1 MSEEYEY
8 KVFTD
13 NMKRNFLL
21 NEILNN
27 EVLLYQLTTNEI
39 DPRLPGYD
47 EWKYSVDE
55 TLKNLEVL
63 KKTYEDLNGSYDLQ
77 VIRNV
82 INNPQQ

>member
-1 MSEEYEY
+1 MSEDYDY

-13 NMKRNFLL
+13 SMKRNCLL
-21 NEILNN
+21 NEILNS
-27 EVLLYQLTTNEI
+27 EVLLYQLTMEEI
-39 DPRLPGYD
+39 DSRLPGHD

-77 VIRNV
+77 EIRNV